1 MVATLPNEAMDPLFH
16 AVVDATEES
25 IVNALCAAETTTG
38 RFDRIAHALPLDQT
52 ASILE
57 QYRVQTP

>member
-25 IVNALCAAETTTG
+25 IVNALFAAVTTTG
-38 RFDRIAHALPLDQT
+38 KFERVAHALPLEET
-52 ASILE
+52 ALLLE
-57 QYRVQTP
+57 RYRVKTP